1 MDEQGRYVS
10 VLDRSAFAEEDQV
23 FSLKLTA
30 QLTDGSFQTL
40 SDYTFEW
47 KKDVVSAAEKP
58 TALDNSDATPS
69 KIEEEATSTTTSSTV
84 NSSLTA
90 GTTSST
96 SNSLTRSSS
105 NTIAGSSNGST
116 SVPSARVSTAS
127 KVSGTITVTN
137 VNASSGTFDV
147 IISNVV
153 GSSSVQTVLVPI
165 WSDINGQD
173 DLRWYSATRQS
184 NGTYKVSVNK
194 KDHKDSTGQ
203 YHIHLYYQYSSGRGP
218 IVDAIPFNLPVVQ
231 VQGKLQVQNV
241 NASSGTFDVIISNVV
256 GSSSVQTVLV
266 PIWSD
271 INGQDDL
278 RWYSATRQSNGTY
291 KVSVNKK
298 DHKDSTGQYHIHLY
312 YQYSSGRGPIV
323 DAIPFNLPAAQ
334 VQGKLQVQNVN
345 ASSGTFDV
353 IISNVVGSSS
363 VQTVLVPI
371 WSDINGQDDLRWYS
385 ATRQSNGTYKVSVNK
400 KDHKDS
406 TGQYHI
412 HLYYQ
417 YSSGRGPIVDA
428 IPFNLPAAQVQGK
441 LQVQNVNAASG
452 TFDVVISNVVGS
464 SNVQTVLVPIWSDIN
479 GQDDLRWYSATRQ
492 SNGTYKVSVN
502 KKDHKDSTGQY
513 HIHLYYQYSS
523 GRGPIVDAIPFNLP
537 AAQVQGK
544 LQVQN
549 VNAASGTFDV
559 IISNVVGSSSVQTV
573 LVPIWSDING
583 QDDLRWYSATRQPN
597 GTYKLSVNK
606 KDHKDS
612 TGQYHIHLYYQY
624 SSGRGPIVDAIPFN
638 LPAAQVQG
646 KLQVQNVNASSGTF
660 DVIISNVVGS
670 SSVQTV
676 LVPIWSDING
686 QDDLRW
692 YSATRQSNGTYKV
705 SVNKKDHKDS
715 TGQYH
720 IHLYYQYSSGRGPIV
735 DGILFELPRVSN
747 SPIVQIQNIDSDL
760 GSFEVNIS
768 QVAMVSQDQKILVPI
783 WSDING
789 QDDLRWYSATR
800 QSDGTY
806 KVSVNKKDH
815 KYSIGKYHIHVYYD
829 SYGSKNIVATTTVN
843 LPSSRSYTVYID
855 PGHGGRDSGASYGGV
870 HEKNLAL
877 SVANKLRDNL
887 VQRGIN
893 VLMTRDGDYDVDF
906 KTERSR
912 MTNESNAD
920 LFISIH
926 FNATGAGVSNS
937 SGIETYWYQYDP
949 EYQPKINKE
958 MHNNPTRLAESEI
971 LANKVQ
977 ESLIKETGA
986 VNRGVRRETFAV
998 LRETAIPA
1006 ILVELGF
1013 MDNPSELQVIKQ
1025 DSYHTRLAKALAQ
1038 GVMNWYG
1045 AVEGK

>member
-1 MDEQGRYVS
+1 MFLHVKYIKEIFVKKVVIFLLFFFVLLSSERPIQADTLNAPFSQVSSSQVAETGGQLSVVDEAGQIKAILSNIQGEIIGVTAQFSSETNSGITVTFSMDEQGRYVAI
-10 VLDRSAFAEEDQV
+10 LDRSTFAEEDQV
-23 FSLKLTA
+23 FSLKLIA

-40 SDYTFEW
+40 SDYSFEW
-47 KKDVVSAAEKP
+47 KKDTVSAAEKP
-58 TALDNSDATPS
+58 TALNNSNAISS

-84 NSSLTA
+84 NSSLTTGA
-90 GTTSST
+90 TSSA

-116 SVPSARVSTAS
+116 SAPSARVSTAS
-127 KVSGTITVTN
+127 KVSGTITVT
-137 VNASSGTFDV
+137 
-147 IISNVV
+147 
-153 GSSSVQTVLVPI
+153 
-165 WSDINGQD
+165 
-173 DLRWYSATRQS
+173 
-184 NGTYKVSVNK
+184 
-194 KDHKDSTGQ
+194 
-203 YHIHLYYQYSSGRGP
+203 
-218 IVDAIPFNLPVVQ
+218 
-231 VQGKLQVQNV
+231 
-241 NASSGTFDVIISNVV
+241 
-256 GSSSVQTVLV
+256 
-266 PIWSD
+266 
-271 INGQDDL
+271 
-278 RWYSATRQSNGTY
+278 
-291 KVSVNKK
+291 
-298 DHKDSTGQYHIHLY
+298 
-312 YQYSSGRGPIV
+312 
-323 DAIPFNLPAAQ
+323 
-334 VQGKLQVQNVN
+334 
-345 ASSGTFDV
+345 
-353 IISNVVGSSS
+353 
-363 VQTVLVPI
+363 
-371 WSDINGQDDLRWYS
+371 
-385 ATRQSNGTYKVSVNK
+385 
-400 KDHKDS
+400 
-406 TGQYHI
+406 
-412 HLYYQ
+412 
-417 YSSGRGPIVDA
+417 
-428 IPFNLPAAQVQGK
+428 
-441 LQVQNVNAASG
+441 
-452 TFDVVISNVVGS
+452 
-464 SNVQTVLVPIWSDIN
+464 
-479 GQDDLRWYSATRQ
+479 
-492 SNGTYKVSVN
+492 
-502 KKDHKDSTGQY
+502 
-513 HIHLYYQYSS
+513 
-523 GRGPIVDAIPFNLP
+523 
-537 AAQVQGK
+537 
-544 LQVQN
+544 
-549 VNAASGTFDV
+549 
-559 IISNVVGSSSVQTV
+559 
-573 LVPIWSDING
+573 
-583 QDDLRWYSATRQPN
+583 
-597 GTYKLSVNK
+597 
-606 KDHKDS
+606 
-612 TGQYHIHLYYQY
+612 
-624 SSGRGPIVDAIPFN
+624 
-638 LPAAQVQG
+638 
-646 KLQVQNVNASSGTF
+646 NVNASSGTF

-829 SYGSKNIVATTTVN
+829 SYGSKNIVATTAVN

-877 SVANKLRDNL
+877 SVSNKLRDNL

>member
-1 MDEQGRYVS
+1 MKKVVIFLLFFFALLSSERLILADMLNAPSSQVSSSQVAETGGQLSVVDEAGQIKAILSSIQGEIVGVTAQFSSETNSGITVTFSMDEQGRYVA

-30 QLTDGSFQTL
+30 QLTDGSFQVL
-40 SDYTFEW
+40 SDYSFEW

-58 TALDNSDATPS
+58 TTLDNSDATPS
-69 KIEEEATSTTTSSTV
+69 KIEVEATSTTTSSTF

-90 GTTSST
+90 GATSST

-137 VNASSGTFDV
+137 VNAAPGTFDVIISNVVGSSSVQTVLVPIWSDINGQDDLRWYSATRQSDGTYKVSVNKKDHKDSTGQYHIHLYYQYSSGRGPIVDAIPFNLPAAQVQGKIQVQNVNAESGTFDV

-203 YHIHLYYQYSSGRGP
+203 YHIHLYYQYS
-218 IVDAIPFNLPVVQ
+218 N
-231 VQGKLQVQNV
+231 
-241 NASSGTFDVIISNVV
+241 
-256 GSSSVQTVLV
+256 
-266 PIWSD
+266 
-271 INGQDDL
+271 
-278 RWYSATRQSNGTY
+278 
-291 KVSVNKK
+291 
-298 DHKDSTGQYHIHLY
+298 
-312 YQYSSGRGPIV
+312 
-323 DAIPFNLPAAQ
+323 
-334 VQGKLQVQNVN
+334 
-345 ASSGTFDV
+345 
-353 IISNVVGSSS
+353 
-363 VQTVLVPI
+363 
-371 WSDINGQDDLRWYS
+371 
-385 ATRQSNGTYKVSVNK
+385 
-400 KDHKDS
+400 
-406 TGQYHI
+406 
-412 HLYYQ
+412 
-417 YSSGRGPIVDA
+417 
-428 IPFNLPAAQVQGK
+428 
-441 LQVQNVNAASG
+441 
-452 TFDVVISNVVGS
+452 
-464 SNVQTVLVPIWSDIN
+464 
-479 GQDDLRWYSATRQ
+479 
-492 SNGTYKVSVN
+492 
-502 KKDHKDSTGQY
+502 
-513 HIHLYYQYSS
+513 
-523 GRGPIVDAIPFNLP
+523 
-537 AAQVQGK
+537 
-544 LQVQN
+544 
-549 VNAASGTFDV
+549 
-559 IISNVVGSSSVQTV
+559 
-573 LVPIWSDING
+573 
-583 QDDLRWYSATRQPN
+583 
-597 GTYKLSVNK
+597 
-606 KDHKDS
+606 
-612 TGQYHIHLYYQY
+612 
-624 SSGRGPIVDAIPFN
+624 
-638 LPAAQVQG
+638 
-646 KLQVQNVNASSGTF
+646 
-660 DVIISNVVGS
+660 
-670 SSVQTV
+670 
-676 LVPIWSDING
+676 
-686 QDDLRW
+686 
-692 YSATRQSNGTYKV
+692 
-705 SVNKKDHKDS
+705 
-715 TGQYH
+715 
-720 IHLYYQYSSGRGPIV
+720 GRGPIV

-768 QVAMVSQDQKILVPI
+768 QVAMVSKDQKILVPI

-815 KYSIGKYHIHVYYD
+815 KYSVGKYHIHVYYD

-877 SVANKLRDNL
+877 SVSNKLRENL
-887 VQRGIN
+887 LQYGIN
-893 VLMTRDGDYDVDF
+893 VLMTRTGDYDVDF

-912 MTNESNAD
+912 MTNASNAD

-937 SGIETYWYQYDP
+937 TGIETYWYQYDP